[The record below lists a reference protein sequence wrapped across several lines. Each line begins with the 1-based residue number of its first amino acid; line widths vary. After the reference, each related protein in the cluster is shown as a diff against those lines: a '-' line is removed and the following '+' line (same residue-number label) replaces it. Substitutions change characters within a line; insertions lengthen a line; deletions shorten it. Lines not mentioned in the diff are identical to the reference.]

1 MNTFNRIIILL
12 ALFLAVIACKDKN
25 TKIHLNIGVEEDVHL
40 LLNQW
45 HKDVAE
51 FDYEAYFDKMT
62 SNAIFVGTDA
72 SEVWTKKE
80 FKEFSKPYFDKKE
93 TWDFKP
99 LTRNVYFHNS
109 RKTAWFDEVL
119 DTWMGVCRGSGVLIY
134 DGENWKIQH
143 YVLSVAIPNESI
155 KEVIKVKK
163 EHDSLFVN
171 SLLESI

>member
-1 MNTFNRIIILL
+1 MNTLNRIIILL
-12 ALFLAVIACKDKN
+12 ALFFAIIACKDKN

-51 FDYEAYFDKMT
+51 FEYEAYFDKMST
-62 SNAIFVGTDA
+62 DAIFVGTDA

-80 FKEFSKPYFDKKE
+80 FKKFSKPYFDKKE

-99 LTRNVYFHNS
+99 LTRNVYFHKN

-119 DTWMGVCRGSGVLIY
+119 DTWMGVCRGSGTLIY

-155 KEVIKVKK
+155 KEVVSIKK
-163 EHDSLFVN
+163 EKDSLF
-171 SLLESI
+171 LLSIKEQL

>member
-1 MNTFNRIIILL
+1 MNISNRIIFIL
-12 ALFLAVIACKDKN
+12 ALFLLIIGCKDKS
-25 TKIHLNIGVEEDVHL
+25 TKIHLNIGVEEDVQQ

-45 HKDVAE
+45 HKDVAKFE
-51 FDYEAYFDKMT
+51 YETYFDKM
-62 SNAIFVGTDA
+62 SKDAVFVGTDA

-93 TWDFKP
+93 TWNFKP
-99 LTRNVYFHNS
+99 LTRNVYFHKN

-155 KEVIKVKK
+155 KEVVIAKK
-163 EHDSLFVN
+163 ERDSLYIK
-171 SLLESI
+171 SLIE